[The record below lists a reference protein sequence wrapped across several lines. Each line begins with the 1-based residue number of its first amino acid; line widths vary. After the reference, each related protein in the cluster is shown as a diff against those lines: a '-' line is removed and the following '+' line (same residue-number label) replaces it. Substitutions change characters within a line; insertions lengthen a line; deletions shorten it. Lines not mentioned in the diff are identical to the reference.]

1 MEKFSVTR
9 AEQTLK
15 GMHWCPIEY
24 SPKDTYLCKY
34 IKKTTSMI
42 NMRYLAML
50 TVLLPTAGVVAL
62 VPHQFWNRHEAT
74 KCKLSPSKRN
84 LARVGLSMYFDDR
97 ERFLDIEEMWNKF
110 SFDNS
115 LSHVKNNQWI
125 SSLSEE
131 KHLALERF
139 LGYNLKS
146 ASNLS
151 DEKIEEETLRW
162 AVDTNFVSGE
172 YDDDEQLTPEK
183 LDHSDK
189 SKNYNSGRQQRLK
202 SSKYDIIKDLQVSSS
217 NSTLQSL
224 SFLWD
229 GVFCGTELRMQ
240 LNKIFPRS
248 KHLWDY
254 DIMVTML
261 EAIQISKPLL
271 PSQFDLHLDLF
282 HPDYKHSPRMW
293 SPEFHSPFPTVG
305 ISINTKNNNQPID
318 EIDIDTIRGKL
329 DALFRSTDATR
340 EHIQNSADED
350 HEQVLKKCQKWL
362 LQVERQ
368 RKESQQ
374 VVDLPTSRK
383 CFDESNIDWTV
394 QTRRSPFQLYK
405 TIWNSI
411 LTLSTTSSQNCSAVI
426 IEPFLDSYTLHRVAV
441 TVNAALKRLDISVR
455 ITEVYHPDAKP
466 PSSNSETITRPPY
479 SMIQLSPLCRQ

>member
-1 MEKFSVTR
+1 
-9 AEQTLK
+9 
-15 GMHWCPIEY
+15 
-24 SPKDTYLCKY
+24 
-34 IKKTTSMI
+34 
-42 NMRYLAML
+42 
-50 TVLLPTAGVVAL
+50 
-62 VPHQFWNRHEAT
+62 
-74 KCKLSPSKRN
+74 
-84 LARVGLSMYFDDR
+84 MYFDDR
-97 ERFLDIEEMWNKF
+97 ERFLDKEEMWNKF

-162 AVDTNFVSGE
+162 AVDTNFVSDGD
-172 YDDDEQLTPEK
+172 DDDEQLTP
-183 LDHSDK
+183 DK
-189 SKNYNSGRQQRLK
+189 FDNNDKNKNFNSGRRQRLK
-202 SSKYDIIKDLQVSSS
+202 RAKYDVIKDLQVSSS
-217 NSTLQSL
+217 NFTLQSL

-229 GVFCGTELRMQ
+229 RIADAIEQKLISESSSSTLSKSESSSSVNLIVF
-240 LNKIFPRS
+240 PYS

-318 EIDIDTIRGKL
+318 EIDIETIRGKL
-329 DALFRSTDATR
+329 DAIFRSTDATR
-340 EHIQNSADED
+340 EHIQNFADED

-368 RKESQQ
+368 RKESHQ

-383 CFDESNIDWTV
+383 HFDESNIDWTV

-405 TIWNSI
+405 TLWNSI
-411 LTLSTTSSQNCSAVI
+411 LTLAATSSQNSSAVI

-441 TVNAALKRLDISVR
+441 TVNAALKRLDIPVR
-455 ITEVYHPDAKP
+455 ITEVYHPDAKS
-466 PSSNSETITRPPY
+466 PSSSSNTIAPPPY
-479 SMIQLSPLCRQ
+479 SMIQLSPL

>member
-1 MEKFSVTR
+1 
-9 AEQTLK
+9 
-15 GMHWCPIEY
+15 
-24 SPKDTYLCKY
+24 
-34 IKKTTSMI
+34 
-42 NMRYLAML
+42 
-50 TVLLPTAGVVAL
+50 
-62 VPHQFWNRHEAT
+62 
-74 KCKLSPSKRN
+74 
-84 LARVGLSMYFDDR
+84 MYFDDN
-97 ERFLDIEEMWNKF
+97 ERLLDIKEMWNKF

-151 DEKIEEETLRW
+151 YEKIEEETLRW
-162 AVDTNFVSGE
+162 AVDTNFVSDGDD
-172 YDDDEQLTPEK
+172 DDDEQLTPDK
-183 LDHSDK
+183 FDNNDK

-202 SSKYDIIKDLQVSSS
+202 SAKYDIIKDLQVSSS

-229 GVFCGTELRMQ
+229 GIADAIEQKISESSSSILSSSESSSSVNLIVFP
-240 LNKIFPRS
+240 KS
-248 KHLWDY
+248 KQLWDY
-254 DIMVTML
+254 DIMVTVL

-329 DALFRSTDATR
+329 DAIFRSTDATR

-368 RKESQQ
+368 RKESHQ
-374 VVDLPTSRK
+374 VVDLPTPRK
-383 CFDESNIDWTV
+383 HFDKSNIDWTV
-394 QTRRSPFQLYK
+394 QTRGSPLQLYK
-405 TIWNSI
+405 TLWNSI
-411 LTLSTTSSQNCSAVI
+411 LTLTTNSSQNSSAVI
-426 IEPFLDSYTLHRVAV
+426 IEPFLDSHTLHRVAV
-441 TVNAALKRLDISVR
+441 TVNAALKRLNIPVR
-455 ITEVYHPDAKP
+455 ITEVYHPCAES
-466 PSSNSETITRPPY
+466 PSNNSKTITRPPY

>member
-1 MEKFSVTR
+1 
-9 AEQTLK
+9 
-15 GMHWCPIEY
+15 
-24 SPKDTYLCKY
+24 
-34 IKKTTSMI
+34 
-42 NMRYLAML
+42 MRFKA
-50 TVLLPTAGVVAL
+50 
-62 VPHQFWNRHEAT
+62 
-74 KCKLSPSKRN
+74 LSPSKRN

-97 ERFLDIEEMWNKF
+97 ERLLDIEEIWNKF

-162 AVDTNFVSGE
+162 AVDTNFVSDGGD
-172 YDDDEQLTPEK
+172 DDDEQSTPDNK
-183 LDHSDK
+183 FDNHGK
-189 SKNYNSGRQQRLK
+189 SKNYNSNRQRLK
-202 SSKYDIIKDLQVSSS
+202 TAKYDSIKDLQVSSS

-229 GVFCGTELRMQ
+229 GIADAIEQKISESSSSTLSSSDESSVNLMVFPE
-240 LNKIFPRS
+240 S

-305 ISINTKNNNQPID
+305 ISINTKNNQPID
-318 EIDIDTIRGKL
+318 EIDIDAIRGKL
-329 DALFRSTDATR
+329 DAIFRSTDATR
-340 EHIQNSADED
+340 EHIQNSDGDED

-374 VVDLPTSRK
+374 VIDLTTSRK
-383 CFDESNIDWTV
+383 HNFDERNIDWTV
-394 QTRRSPFQLYK
+394 QTRKSPFQLYK
-405 TIWNSI
+405 TLWNSI
-411 LTLSTTSSQNCSAVI
+411 LTLTSSSQNSFSVV
-426 IEPFLDSYTLHRVAV
+426 IEPCLDSNTIHRVAV
-441 TVNAALKRLDISVR
+441 TVNAALKRLDIPVR
-455 ITEVYHPDAKP
+455 ITEVYHPYAKSS
-466 PSSNSETITRPPY
+466 SSNSKTITQPPY
-479 SMIQLSPLCRQ
+479 SMIQLSQLYR

>member
-1 MEKFSVTR
+1 
-9 AEQTLK
+9 
-15 GMHWCPIEY
+15 
-24 SPKDTYLCKY
+24 
-34 IKKTTSMI
+34 
-42 NMRYLAML
+42 
-50 TVLLPTAGVVAL
+50 
-62 VPHQFWNRHEAT
+62 
-74 KCKLSPSKRN
+74 
-84 LARVGLSMYFDDR
+84 MYFDDR

-189 SKNYNSGRQQRLK
+189 SKNYNSGRQQRLR

-229 GVFCGTELRMQ
+229 GIADAIEQKLISESSSSTLSKPESSSFVNLIVFP
-240 LNKIFPRS
+240 KS

-383 CFDESNIDWTV
+383 YFDESNIYWTV